1 MPASFVCI
9 AVYLYYNCYKK
20 VSDKEIKV
28 ETSGS
33 CYRYNVQFTTVNGS
47 SNLVLFFI

>member
-28 ETSGS
+28 EPVAHAIGIMFSLL
-33 CYRYNVQFTTVNGS
+33 R
-47 SNLVLFFI
+47 